1 VNGPGLEIRDSY
13 SSMLGK
19 NSLDSSWLML
29 LLYEGRCSSRSH
41 RCEWKNGRNDSVY
54 IMILFLCRMLSND
67 TIAMET
73 VCLWTIDVC
82 YCDGYVPLVVTM
94 CH

>member
-1 VNGPGLEIRDSY
+1 
-13 SSMLGK
+13 MLGK
-19 NSLDSSWLML
+19 NSPDSPWFIL

-41 RCEWKNGRNDSVY
+41 RCEWKNGPDDSVY
-54 IMILFLCRMLSND
+54 IMILFLCRLISDDMISMD
-67 TIAMET
+67 T

-82 YCDGYVPLVVTM
+82 YYDGSVPLVVTM